1 LTSAGQFGGA
11 NLKEVQMNS
20 WQLVV
25 LLEPARVVLG
35 QIGQFMVG
43 LLLVLIILLIGWIIS
58 KVVKT
63 VVTKVLRAVKLDEL
77 SDRIELDGL
86 LEKGGITYS
95 LSELIGVICYWLSLL
110 VTFMVAMSSVGL
122 TIAADLLQRIVLY
135 IPNIIGA
142 IFILVLGMFVATL
155 LRNIVQTAANNAGLS
170 QTKALAKVV
179 EVVVLAF
186 SVFIAL
192 EQLKI
197 GVRITQL
204 TISIVLGSV
213 GLGLALA
220 FGLGCKDIAGRY
232 VGDTLE
238 KLKKK

>member
-1 LTSAGQFGGA
+1 MSSLQI
-11 NLKEVQMNS
+11 
-20 WQLVV
+20 V
-25 LLEPARVVLG
+25 LLEPARLVLG
-35 QIGQFMVG
+35 QIGQFVMN

-58 KVVKT
+58 KVVK
-63 VVTKVLRAVKLDEL
+63 VVVIKVLRTIKVDEL
-77 SDRIELDGL
+77 SDRVELDSL
-86 LEKGGITYS
+86 LEKGGISYS
-95 LSELIGVICYWLSLL
+95 LSELVGVICYWLALL
-110 VTFMVAMSSVGL
+110 ITFMVAMNSVGQ
-122 TIAADLLQRIVLY
+122 TIAADLLQKIVLY

-155 LRNIVQTAANNAGLS
+155 LRNIVQTAANNAGLT
-170 QTKALAKVV
+170 QTKVLAKVV
-179 EVVVLAF
+179 EVIVVAF
-186 SVFIAL
+186 AVFVAL

-197 GVRITQL
+197 GIRITQL

-220 FGLGCKDIAGRY
+220 FGLGCKDIVGRY